1 MYGVSWFVGYFIR
14 IIRLLVGF
22 VVLGFREPKYSERWG
37 VAQIEKI
44 DDGWNEWTT
53 CVTSWMHSFE
63 YASWK

>member
-37 VAQIEKI
+37 VDKTISLLASDISLKI
-44 DDGWNEWTT
+44 L
-53 CVTSWMHSFE
+53 HPFF
-63 YASWK
+63 